1 MKKFLFLSSFT
12 FVILFSPLFAQD
24 LQEVKEE
31 KLLKQEQFKKQE
43 ELHLK
48 QRQLKQEQLKKEK
61 EVQFLL
67 QKAQTLQHKTES
79 LSEEESQAIYKYFN
93 QFDKDALLR
102 LDELKDIDINL
113 YKNQLN
119 HLYFEK
125 MHLERIQEENPGR
138 FKDALE
144 IRKLDSESHQLS
156 KDYRL
161 EKDNSKKGEIEKRL
175 KKILNELFDLRENE
189 KKIEMERIEDKLNS
203 LAEEINKRRENKKII
218 IENRFKQLTGQ
229 DRVYEW

>member
-31 KLLKQEQFKKQE
+31 KPLKQEQFKKQK
-43 ELHLK
+43 EL
-48 QRQLKQEQLKKEK
+48 QLKQVQLKKEK

-67 QKAQTLQHKTES
+67 QKAHTLQHKTES
-79 LSEEESQAIYKYFN
+79 LSEKESQAIYKYFN

-138 FKDALE
+138 FKDAIE

-161 EKDNSKKGEIEKRL
+161 EKDNSKKGEIEKKL
-175 KKILNELFDLRENE
+175 KKILDELFDLRENE

-203 LAEEINKRRENKKII
+203 LDEEINKRRENKKII
-218 IENRFKQLTGQ
+218 VENRFKQLTGQ
-229 DRVYEW
+229 DRDYEW

>member
-24 LQEVKEE
+24 LQKVKEE
-31 KLLKQEQFKKQE
+31 KLLKQEQFKKQK
-43 ELHLK
+43 EL
-48 QRQLKQEQLKKEK
+48 QLKQVRLKKEK
-61 EVQFLL
+61 ELQFLL
-67 QKAQTLQHKTES
+67 QKAHTLQHKTES

-138 FKDALE
+138 FKDAIE

-161 EKDNSKKGEIEKRL
+161 EKDKSKKGEIEKRL
-175 KKILNELFDLRENE
+175 KKILNKLFDLRENE

-203 LAEEINKRRENKKII
+203 LGEEINKRRENKKII

-229 DRVYEW
+229 NRVYEW